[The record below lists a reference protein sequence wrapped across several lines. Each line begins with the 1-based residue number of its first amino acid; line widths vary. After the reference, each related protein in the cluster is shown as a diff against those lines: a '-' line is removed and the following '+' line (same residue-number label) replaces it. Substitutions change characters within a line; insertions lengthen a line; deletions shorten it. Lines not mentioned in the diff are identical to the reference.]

1 MLCKRMNT
9 LHNKA
14 GELLEEIRAGQR
26 ERNERMLAVFGE
38 VLKAARAVDM
48 DGQSAARPWSPV
60 RQRYETGK
68 VVLEMIDA
76 HGGLAGLLAEHE
88 ALAAHHGGSHLPL
101 LERCY
106 RSSRGLLL
114 RLLNV
119 LEFEATSTD
128 HRLLHAVEWVKANQ
142 NRTSRSH
149 QRGPHHRPRH
159 RDPGPGAAR
168 HDVRARGVQ
177 KVIRDKRNPGKLT
190 RRHFELCVL
199 SCLADEL
206 VRGDVAAA
214 GSDLYANWQRQ
225 LLSFADCQPYLPG
238 YCRRGWPARG
248 RGGLRRRAQGG
259 DEGPGDPGGC
269 GLPGQRR
276 SGDRGRRAALAE
288 GTQRRGA
295 DRVGTSAGGQGE
307 GTASRAVA
315 AGGAGP
321 RHTLG
326 GLAPPPGPAVGIRP
340 QARRPARALHAG
352 RPHLRLQPGPAP
364 GGRPTIR
371 AGECARARLRLSAGA

>member
-1 MLCKRMNT
+1 MNT

-38 VLKAARAVDM
+38 VLKAARAVDV

-60 RQRYETGK
+60 RRRYETGK

-142 NRTSRSH
+142 NRTSEYVTNEVRIT
-149 QRGPHHRPRH
+149 
-159 RDPGPGAAR
+159 DPGTGIPAR
-168 HDVRARGVQ
+168 ERLDTTFAPEAWQ
-177 KVIRDKRNPGKLT
+177 KVIRDKRVPG
-190 RRHFELCVL
+190 
-199 SCLADEL
+199 S
-206 VRGDVAAA
+206 
-214 GSDLYANWQRQ
+214 
-225 LLSFADCQPYLPG
+225 
-238 YCRRGWPARG
+238 
-248 RGGLRRRAQGG
+248 
-259 DEGPGDPGGC
+259 
-269 GLPGQRR
+269 
-276 SGDRGRRAALAE
+276 
-288 GTQRRGA
+288 
-295 DRVGTSAGGQGE
+295 
-307 GTASRAVA
+307 
-315 AGGAGP
+315 
-321 RHTLG
+321 
-326 GLAPPPGPAVGIRP
+326 
-340 QARRPARALHAG
+340 
-352 RPHLRLQPGPAP
+352 
-364 GGRPTIR
+364 
-371 AGECARARLRLSAGA
+371 